1 MTYHSTFALNFSRQ
15 KISLGII
22 RNSKKQEILDSFDP
36 NEPAGNQSL
45 KRLFLLAKALSQSD
59 PIVEVFLPN
68 DVIQSETFIS
78 ENNPTYDEVRSV
90 LAERKS
96 LSTSDIQ
103 VTLGENVG
111 SRAISIA
118 FTETSVM
125 QELTDFINKA
135 GFRIKCFR
143 AEKNIVGFKENDT
156 FFPTYNS
163 KKIHQFQNYFNL
175 KYTAVA
181 IGILSCFFLFL
192 IFQTNFY
199 HDWTI
204 AKSSSPTINSNFKLS
219 KLDDNLIEMNSPNT
233 SLKNFNFPTINT
245 QNKDLFSNEKI
256 SLNLLA
262 FSLPREELAPGFFK
276 HFPPTIVSETNVW
289 FKEYNIEPNQIDL
302 IKFSDSKFIRTDT
315 QKNLE
320 LYQQVREIS
329 NLVLQ
334 IDIDNLIS
342 PTPQISNQETPHPT
356 EISTLQSETSANY
369 TRKPVSKQEN
379 TKEEYKINENSE
391 IVLEIP
397 EKKPVSTDIKAI
409 ATELEP
415 MAMEYASKFSPYK
428 KPFVIDSIRI
438 LSEPT
443 LSTGALVFLESPL
456 VRPNVIIQSKKIKA
470 TDVNISARATK
481 SPSIPKE
488 ISVWHNS
495 TKTNFIDLDR
505 TNLIGIFGKTSNPK
519 ALVRLSNGKILTLKV
534 GERFEGWRVF
544 AIDHDKIHVENGTR
558 QEILYLPG

>member
-1 MTYHSTFALNFSRQ
+1 MTYHSTFALNLSRH

-22 RNSKKQEILDSFDP
+22 RNSQKQEILDSFDP

-45 KRLFLLAKALSQSD
+45 KRLFLLAKALSKSD

-156 FFPTYNS
+156 FFPTFNS
-163 KKIHQFQNYFNL
+163 KKINQFQNYFNL

-181 IGILSCFFLFL
+181 VGILSCFFLFL

-204 AKSSSPTINSNFKLS
+204 AKSSSPAINSNFKLS
-219 KLDDNLIEMNSPNT
+219 KLDGNLIGMNSPNT
-233 SLKNFNFPTINT
+233 SLKNFNFPTINA
-245 QNKDLFSNEKI
+245 QNRDLFSTEKL

-262 FSLPREELAPGFFK
+262 FNLPKKDLAPDFFK
-276 HFPPTIVSETNVW
+276 HFPPAIVSEANVW

-302 IKFSDSKFIRTDT
+302 TKFTDSKFIRADT
-315 QKNLE
+315 QKKLN
-320 LYQQVREIS
+320 LYQPVRELS
-329 NLVLQ
+329 NLVQ
-334 IDIDNLIS
+334 PIDVDNLIS
-342 PTPQISNQETPHPT
+342 PTPQISNQEPPHPT

-391 IVLEIP
+391 IILEIP
-397 EKKPVSTDIKAI
+397 EKKPVSPEIKAI
-409 ATELEP
+409 APELEP
-415 MAMEYASKFSPYK
+415 MAMEYASKFSPYR

-456 VRPNVIIQSKKIKA
+456 VRPNAIIQSKKIKA
-470 TDVNISARATK
+470 SNVNISARATK

-505 TNLIGIFGKTSNPK
+505 TNLIGIFGKTSNPR

-544 AIDHDKIHVENGTR
+544 AIDRDKIHVENGTR
-558 QEILYLPG
+558 QEILHLPG

>member
-1 MTYHSTFALNFSRQ
+1 MTYHSTFALNLSRR

-22 RNSKKQEILDSFDP
+22 RNSQKQEILDSFDP

-45 KRLFLLAKALSQSD
+45 KRLFLLAKALSKSD

-156 FFPTYNS
+156 FFPTFNS
-163 KKIHQFQNYFNL
+163 KKINQFQNYFNL

-181 IGILSCFFLFL
+181 VGILSCFFLFL

-204 AKSSSPTINSNFKLS
+204 AKSSSPTIKSNFKLS
-219 KLDDNLIEMNSPNT
+219 KLDGNLIEMNSPNT
-233 SLKNFNFPTINT
+233 SLKNFNFPTINA
-245 QNKDLFSNEKI
+245 QNRDLFSTEKL

-262 FSLPREELAPGFFK
+262 FNLPKKELAPDFFK
-276 HFPPTIVSETNVW
+276 HFPPTIVSEANVW

-302 IKFSDSKFIRTDT
+302 TKFTDSKFIRTDT
-315 QKNLE
+315 QKKLN
-320 LYQQVREIS
+320 LYQPVRELS
-329 NLVLQ
+329 NLVQ
-334 IDIDNLIS
+334 PIDVDNLIS

-379 TKEEYKINENSE
+379 TKEEYKINENSVL
-391 IVLEIP
+391 ILEIP
-397 EKKPVSTDIKAI
+397 EKKPVSTEIKAI
-409 ATELEP
+409 APELEP
-415 MAMEYASKFSPYK
+415 MAMEYASKFSPYR

-456 VRPNVIIQSKKIKA
+456 VRPNAIIQSKKIKA
-470 TDVNISARATK
+470 TNVNISARATK

-505 TNLIGIFGKTSNPK
+505 TNLIGIFGKTSNPS

-544 AIDHDKIHVENGTR
+544 AIDRDKIHVENGTR
-558 QEILYLPG
+558 QEILHLPG

>member
-1 MTYHSTFALNFSRQ
+1 MTYHSTFALNLSRH

-163 KKIHQFQNYFNL
+163 KKINQFQNYFNL

-181 IGILSCFFLFL
+181 IGILLCFFLFL

-276 HFPPTIVSETNVW
+276 HFPPTSVSETNVW

-302 IKFSDSKFIRTDT
+302 IKFSNSKFIRTDT
-315 QKNLE
+315 QKKLE
-320 LYQQVREIS
+320 LYQPMREIS
-329 NLVLQ
+329 NLVLP

-391 IVLEIP
+391 IILEIP
-397 EKKPVSTDIKAI
+397 EKKPVSTEIKAM
-409 ATELEP
+409 APELEP
-415 MAMEYASKFSPYK
+415 IAMEYASKFSPYK
-428 KPFVIDSIRI
+428 KPFLIDSIRI

-443 LSTGALVFLESPL
+443 LSTGALVFLEPPL

-505 TNLIGIFGKTSNPK
+505 TNLIGIFGKTSNPR

-544 AIDHDKIHVENGTR
+544 AIDRDKIHVENGTR
-558 QEILYLPG
+558 QEILHLPG

>member
-1 MTYHSTFALNFSRQ
+1 MAYHSTFALNLSRH

-22 RNSKKQEILDSFDP
+22 NSTKKQEILDSFDP

-59 PIVEVFLPN
+59 PIVEVFLPS

-78 ENNPTYDEVRSV
+78 ENNPTHDEVRSV
-90 LAERKS
+90 LAERNS
-96 LSTSDIQ
+96 LPTSDIQ

-125 QELTDFINKA
+125 EELTDFITKA
-135 GFRIKCFR
+135 GFSIKCFR
-143 AEKNIVGFKENDT
+143 AEKNIVGFKENDK

-163 KKIHQFQNYFNL
+163 RKINKFQNYFNL

-181 IGILSCFFLFL
+181 VGILSCFFLFL
-192 IFQTNFY
+192 NFQTNFY
-199 HDWTI
+199 RDWTI
-204 AKSSSPTINSNFKLS
+204 AKSSSPTINSNLKLS
-219 KLDDNLIEMNSPNT
+219 KLDDNLIEMGSPNT
-233 SLKNFNFPTINT
+233 RLKNFNFPAINP
-245 QNKDLFSNEKI
+245 QNKGLSLTEKL
-256 SLNLLA
+256 SLNVLA
-262 FSLPREELAPGFFK
+262 VNPPKKEFTPDFSK
-276 HFPPTIVSETNVW
+276 HFPPTIVHKTDVW
-289 FKEYNIEPNQIDL
+289 FREYNIEPNHIGL
-302 IKFSDSKFIRTDT
+302 AKFNDSKIIRTDT
-315 QKNLE
+315 EKNLK
-320 LYQQVREIS
+320 LYQPVLEIS
-329 NLVLQ
+329 NLVQ
-334 IDIDNLIS
+334 PIDVDHLMS
-342 PTPQISNQETPHPT
+342 PNPKASNQETSQPT
-356 EISTLQSETSANY
+356 EISILQSETSVNY
-369 TRKPVSKQEN
+369 TRKPVSKQTN
-379 TKEEYKINENSE
+379 AKEEYKINKNAE
-391 IVLEIP
+391 IILEIP
-397 EKKPVSTDIKAI
+397 EKKSVPTEIKAI
-409 ATELEP
+409 APELEP

-428 KPFVIDSIRI
+428 KPSVIDSIRI

-443 LSTGALVFLESPL
+443 LSTGALVFLEFPL
-456 VRPNVIIQSKKIKA
+456 LRPNVIIQSKKIKP

-505 TNLIGIFGKTSNPK
+505 TNLIGIFGKTSNPS

-544 AIDHDKIHVENGTR
+544 AIDRDKIHVENGTR
-558 QEILYLPG
+558 QEILHLPG

>member
-1 MTYHSTFALNFSRQ
+1 MTYHSTFALNLSRH

-22 RNSKKQEILDSFDP
+22 RNSQKQEILDSFDP

-45 KRLFLLAKALSQSD
+45 KRLFLLAKALSKSD

-90 LAERKS
+90 LAQRKG

-103 VTLGENVG
+103 VILGENVG

-163 KKIHQFQNYFNL
+163 KKINQFQNYFNL
-175 KYTAVA
+175 KYTAAA

-276 HFPPTIVSETNVW
+276 HFPPTSVSETNVW

-302 IKFSDSKFIRTDT
+302 IKFSNSKFIRTDT

-320 LYQQVREIS
+320 LYQPMREIS
-329 NLVLQ
+329 NLVLP

-391 IVLEIP
+391 VILEIP
-397 EKKPVSTDIKAI
+397 EKKPVSTEIKAI
-409 ATELEP
+409 APELEP

-428 KPFVIDSIRI
+428 KPFLIDSIRI

-505 TNLIGIFGKTSNPK
+505 TNLIGIFGKTSNPR

-544 AIDHDKIHVENGTR
+544 AIDRDKIHVENGTR
-558 QEILYLPG
+558 QEILRLPG